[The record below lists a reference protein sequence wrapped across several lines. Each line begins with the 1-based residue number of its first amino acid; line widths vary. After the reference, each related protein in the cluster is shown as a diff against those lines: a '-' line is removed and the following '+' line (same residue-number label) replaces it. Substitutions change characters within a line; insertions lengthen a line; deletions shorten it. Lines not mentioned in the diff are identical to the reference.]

1 MKDQKERY
9 RQAKEELKRVQEDF
23 RSLRDR
29 LKVMKSSYVLLRST
43 GLQRFF
49 AKLTHSRWILFNVTF
64 PRFVCAHLSNLIW
77 WIFSQLL
84 RPTSIVLRLKYHLG
98 TKLFEKF
105 PMKFIFLGVLI
116 QFNFT

>member
-43 GLQRFF
+43 DLQRFLQSSLTLIGFYSMLHFRGLF
-49 AKLTHSRWILFNVTF
+49 AHTYRT
-64 PRFVCAHLSNLIW
+64 
-77 WIFSQLL
+77 
-84 RPTSIVLRLKYHLG
+84 
-98 TKLFEKF
+98 
-105 PMKFIFLGVLI
+105 
-116 QFNFT
+116 